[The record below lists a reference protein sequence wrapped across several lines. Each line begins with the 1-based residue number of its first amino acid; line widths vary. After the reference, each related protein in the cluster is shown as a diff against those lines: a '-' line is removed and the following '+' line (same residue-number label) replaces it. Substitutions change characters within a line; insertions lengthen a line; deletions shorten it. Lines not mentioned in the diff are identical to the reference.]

1 LGGLRKSV
9 KYILVVILA
18 LRHLTNTTMPRF
30 KVRQDST
37 CFWRF
42 QLLTAAGAV
51 LLEGNPYPIK
61 ESCKGAILS
70 IKLAIAFDECF
81 ELLTDADHLYYFCI
95 RSLGDGSLLGVSEK
109 FRTKA
114 ACLQAM
120 KVVREEI
127 KIVVEN
133 G

>member
-1 LGGLRKSV
+1 
-9 KYILVVILA
+9 
-18 LRHLTNTTMPRF
+18 MPQF
-30 KVRQDST
+30 KVRQESNG
-37 CFWRF
+37 FWRF
-42 QLLTAAGAV
+42 QLLTSTGAV

-70 IKLAIAFDECF
+70 TKLAIAFDECF
-81 ELLTDADHLYYFCI
+81 EVVTDAEHMFHFCI

-114 ACLQAM
+114 ACMQAM

-127 KIVVEN
+127 KIVGGN